1 MKTTLNFLLFFFV
14 GQCLS
19 GQLELPY
26 ASSILHGNY
35 INPAHVD
42 RDSAYHFTFLNREQ
56 WNGAVGAP
64 SSQVLGS
71 LFPLDENSTMGA
83 NIFRNA
89 SGIQN
94 RFTLDINYSYLL
106 RVNEAKLRF
115 GIVASFQQGRKDFTK
130 QNVLLVDPLDSDPV
144 IEEGIYSF
152 SSFNTGIGMH
162 YQNGIFGFG
171 ISLPRLLANR
181 LGILG
186 SEKVSNNTPLFANV
200 TIDAPLGRGSTLKNR
215 LHLQFDS
222 DQYSLLQYFIGYN
235 YRRQLDAGLQLNS
248 QITNGFGLQSLD
260 FIIAI
265 AIHPDF
271 SLGLSYGVP
280 LSPIN
285 QVSPG
290 SFEIFLSYAFMREY

>member
-1 MKTTLNFLLFFFV
+1 MKNIIKILSFIFLCQGLN
-14 GQCLS
+14 

-42 RDSAYHFTFLNREQ
+42 RDSVIHFTFLNREQ
-56 WNGAVGAP
+56 WNGAVGTP
-64 SSQVLGS
+64 SSQVLGA
-71 LFPLDENSTMGA
+71 LFPLDENSKLGA

-89 SGIQN
+89 SGVQS
-94 RFTLDINYSYLL
+94 RFTLDMNYSYLL
-106 RVNEAKLRF
+106 RVNEARLRF
-115 GIVASFQQGRKDFTK
+115 GLVASFQQGKKDFTK
-130 QNVLLVDPLDSDPV
+130 QNVLLIDPLESDPV

-152 SSFNTGIGMH
+152 TSFNTGIGMH
-162 YQNGIFGFG
+162 YRNGIFGFG

-181 LGILG
+181 IGLFG
-186 SEKVSNNTPLFANV
+186 SDKVSNNTPLFANV
-200 TIDAPLGRGSTLKNR
+200 TVNAPIGRGSTLKNR

-222 DQYSLLQYFIGYN
+222 DQYSLLQYYIAYN
-235 YRRQLDAGLQLNS
+235 YRGQMDAGVQLNS
-248 QITNGFGLQSLD
+248 QITNGFGLQSID
-260 FIIAI
+260 FLIAL
-265 AIHPDF
+265 AIHRDF

-290 SFEIFLSYAFMREY
+290 SFEVFLSYAFRRDY

>member
-1 MKTTLNFLLFFFV
+1 MKNILLTISLFFLC
-14 GQCLS
+14 QCLS
-19 GQLELPY
+19 AQLELPY
-26 ASSILHGNY
+26 TSSILHGNF
-35 INPAHVD
+35 INPAHVE
-42 RDSAYHFTFLNREQ
+42 RDSVMHFSFMNREQ
-56 WNGAVGAP
+56 WNGAIGAP
-64 SSQVLGS
+64 STQVLGA
-71 LFPLDENSTMGA
+71 LFPLDDNSKLGG
-83 NIFRNA
+83 NIFRNN
-89 SGIQN
+89 SGVQN
-94 RFTLDINYSYLL
+94 RFTLDLNYSYLL
-106 RVNEAKLRF
+106 RLNQAKLRF
-115 GIVASFQQGRKDFTK
+115 GILASFQQGRKDFTK
-130 QNVLLVDPLDSDPV
+130 QSVLLLDPLDSDPL

-162 YQNGIFGFG
+162 YKNGIFGFG

-181 LGILG
+181 IGLFG

-200 TIDAPLGRGSTLKNR
+200 TVDAPIGNGSILKNR

-222 DQYSLLQYFIGYN
+222 NQYSLLQYYLGYN
-235 YRRQLDAGLQLNS
+235 YRRQLDAGIQLNS

-260 FIIAI
+260 FLIAI

-290 SFEIFLSYAFMREY
+290 SFEVFLSYMLRRE